1 MAITGASK
9 IVLADY
15 TVEGNN
21 VVYKNL
27 VVQENQLA
35 SYSAEIEQSDD
46 NSLYLDN
53 GIAETDK
60 GTFKSGTFTLGT
72 GDLTDVLSKSLYK
85 IKTKQYTPK
94 GGSKAVTASVYDD
107 TFQSL
112 EKGIGVIEE
121 HKVNNKYMY
130 RAQWFNRVMMSVP
143 KDSATTRGESIDWQ
157 TKEISG
163 TIYRSAAT
171 GENGVHPWKETAD
184 FETEAEALEFLKS
197 QGTAAEAV

>member
-85 IKTKQYTPK
+85 IHNVFIFK
-94 GGSKAVTASVYDD
+94 
-107 TFQSL
+107 
-112 EKGIGVIEE
+112 
-121 HKVNNKYMY
+121 
-130 RAQWFNRVMMSVP
+130 
-143 KDSATTRGESIDWQ
+143 
-157 TKEISG
+157 
-163 TIYRSAAT
+163 
-171 GENGVHPWKETAD
+171 
-184 FETEAEALEFLKS
+184 
-197 QGTAAEAV
+197 

>member
-1 MAITGASK
+1 M
-9 IVLADY
+9 
-15 TVEGNN
+15 
-21 VVYKNL
+21 
-27 VVQENQLA
+27 
-35 SYSAEIEQSDD
+35 
-46 NSLYLDN
+46 
-53 GIAETDK
+53 
-60 GTFKSGTFTLGT
+60 
-72 GDLTDVLSKSLYK
+72 
-85 IKTKQYTPK
+85 
-94 GGSKAVTASVYDD
+94 
-107 TFQSL
+107 
-112 EKGIGVIEE
+112 
-121 HKVNNKYMY
+121 NNKYMY